1 MLCWLKRQRNPST
14 NQGFFQCGQG
24 IVCTM
29 PTLDIISTIKRNKKM
44 TLTTL
49 RFPIDLDVY
58 KSLKLDPTNSTL
70 TNEQREILK
79 ANIQLCRD
87 TIVFFTAVAAAKG
100 VGGHTGGAY
109 DTVPEVMI
117 LDAFFRGVADK
128 FVPIFF
134 DEAGHRVATQYLMAT
149 LQGDLDAENLLHYR
163 EAYSLLLAHPERGRT
178 PGVKFSSGRLG
189 HLWAYVNGV
198 AIAHPHQ
205 VVFCL
210 GSDGSQ
216 QEGNNAEA
224 ARLAVAKNLN
234 IKLIIDDNNSTC
246 SGYPTDYLKGY
257 NVGQTLAGH
266 GLTVLTGAGEDLDD
280 LYTRLCQT
288 VTINGPV
295 AVINKRPMTPG
306 IVGVEGTPLGHDA
319 LSPELAIAYLETRG
333 HTSAVNYL
341 KKVIPLTHTYSF
353 TGSSSKTRHIFDATV
368 VSLLSQMTP
377 TERRE
382 KVMCIDSDLGESCG
396 INKISQAYPE
406 IFYHGGIMERGN
418 FSAAAG
424 FGMEAGK
431 QGIFSTYSAFLEM
444 CISEIT
450 MARLNKSNVLCQ
462 FSHSG
467 IDELGDNTCHFG
479 LNNMFADNG
488 LEDAYQTRL
497 YYPADG
503 HQMKACVETVF
514 DQPGLRFLFSSRSPV
529 PDILDTN
536 SKPLFADGYTFI
548 PGKDDVIRE
557 GTAGYIVSFGEV
569 LYRALEVVEILK
581 KQGINV
587 GLINK
592 STLNLVDEEIMA
604 KIGSTPFVLVVE
616 SLNRRTGL
624 GIRFGSWLLERG
636 FSPKYAYMGTH
647 QEGCSGIWE
656 QLPHQGID
664 TIGIMNKVD
673 EMLK

>member
-1 MLCWLKRQRNPST
+1 MT
-14 NQGFFQCGQG
+14 G
-24 IVCTM
+24 INSH
-29 PTLDIISTIKRNKKM
+29 L
-44 TLTTL
+44 
-49 RFPIDLDVY
+49 PIDLNTYTPLQLV
-58 KSLKLDPTNSTL
+58 PTNSTL
-70 TNEQREILK
+70 TNEQRTTLK
-79 ANIQLCRD
+79 ANIQLGRD
-87 TIVFFTAVAAAKG
+87 TIVFFTSIAAAKG
-100 VGGHTGGAY
+100 LGGHTGGAY

-117 LDAFFRGVADK
+117 LDAFFQGMPDK

-134 DEAGHRVATQYLMAT
+134 DEAGHRVAIQYLMAT
-149 LQGDLDAENLLHYR
+149 LHGDLDAENLLHYR
-163 EAYSLLLAHPERGRT
+163 EPYSKLLAHPERGQT
-178 PGVKFSSGRLG
+178 PGVKFSAGRLG
-189 HLWAYVNGV
+189 HLWPYVNGV
-198 AIAHPHQ
+198 AIANPQQ
-205 VVFCL
+205 VVCCL

-234 IKLIIDDNNSTC
+234 VKLIIDDNNSTC
-246 SGYPTDYLKGY
+246 SGYPSDYLKGY
-257 NVGQTLAGH
+257 NVTQTLAGH

-280 LYTRLCQT
+280 LYRRLCEAVTT
-288 VTINGPV
+288 VGPV
-295 AVINKRPMTPG
+295 AVVNQRKMCPG
-306 IVGVEGTPLGHDA
+306 IAGVEGTPLGHDA

-333 HTSAVNYL
+333 HTEAVNYL
-341 KKVIPLTHTYSF
+341 KGIVPLKPSYTF

-368 VSLLSQMTP
+368 VSLLSAMTP
-377 TERRE
+377 AARQAQ
-382 KVMCIDSDLGESCG
+382 VMCIDSDLGESCG

-424 FGMEAGK
+424 FGMETGK

-450 MARLNKSNVLCQ
+450 MARLNKSNILCQ

-467 IDELGDNTCHFG
+467 IDELADNTCHFG
-479 LNNMFADNG
+479 LNNLFADNG
-488 LEDAYQTRL
+488 LDDGYETRL

-503 HQMKACVETVF
+503 GQMKACVETIF
-514 DQPGLRFLFSSRSPV
+514 PQPGLRLIFSSRSPV
-529 PDILDTN
+529 PDLLDPDG
-536 SKPLFADGYTFI
+536 KPLFGEGYTFV
-548 PGKDDVIRE
+548 PGKDDVVRE

-569 LYRALEVVEILK
+569 LYRALEVVENLNQ
-581 KQGINV
+581 QGINV

-592 STLNLVDEEIMA
+592 PTLNLVDEETIK

-636 FSPKYAYMGTH
+636 LSPKYAYIGTH
-647 QEGCSGIWE
+647 QAGSSGVWE

-664 TIGIMNKVD
+664 AIGIMRKVK
-673 EMLK
+673 ELLT